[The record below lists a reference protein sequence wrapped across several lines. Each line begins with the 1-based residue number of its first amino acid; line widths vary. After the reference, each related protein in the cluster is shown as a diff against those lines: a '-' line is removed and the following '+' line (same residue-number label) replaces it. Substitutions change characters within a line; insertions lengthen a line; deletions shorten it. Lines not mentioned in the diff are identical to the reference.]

1 MRTTSS
7 ITVAS
12 SSTDDGFHEYQQEE
26 GVDGAIAVVGAAVLA
41 LLLTLV
47 PARVAL
53 VALYIVVLLSSRTSS
68 NSTTR
73 TIIRLYLLELIL
85 IWHKNVILVQ
95 VHMQVGS
102 KRFSED
108 YFEIDC
114 THGPSERKL
123 SWKLQTKKLKTQ
135 KKRCEINCFGSLG
148 SCEAIFSII

>member
-85 IWHKNVILVQ
+85 IWQNKNVILVQ

-102 KRFSED
+102 NRFSGNC
-108 YFEIDC
+108 FEIDC
-114 THGPSERKL
+114 THGPIERKL
-123 SWKLQTKKLKTQ
+123 SWKFQQQ
-135 KKRCEINCFGSLG
+135 KMKNGGKNARSIVLG
-148 SCEAIFSII
+148 P